1 MMRWVG
7 WLLVGV
13 VVVWLLALWLNESND
28 LEVTRHRLG
37 REGGADGGLRI
48 AQVSDL
54 HIVGGAAVEEQV
66 LRELER
72 EDPDLVVL
80 TGDMVTSPERME
92 VLGLFLDR
100 LTPRALKWAIPGNW
114 EYWGGIDM
122 KRLRRFYAGHGVTL
136 LINEA
141 RLTGREGRSE
151 LLVVGLDD
159 ARHGKPDWER
169 AMVDHGGW
177 RGPTLVLA
185 HNPVTLGLLSERE
198 RSVADRVMLSGHTH
212 GGQIVLFGMGWRREQ
227 PCLMGWCR
235 ELGMPLYVSR
245 GIGTSV
251 LPLRIGA
258 RPEIAF
264 FEWRW

>member
-1 MMRWVG
+1 MKRFVG
-7 WLLVGV
+7 WMLVGV
-13 VVVWLLALWLNESND
+13 GVVCVLAVLLNESND

-37 REGGADGGLRI
+37 REGGTGGGIRI

-54 HIVGGAAVEEQV
+54 HIVGGAAIEERV
-66 LRELER
+66 LRELQR

-80 TGDMVTSPERME
+80 TGDMVTKPERME

-100 LTPRALKWAIPGNW
+100 LSPRSQKVAIPGNW

-122 KRLRRFYAGHGVTL
+122 LSLRRFYAGHGVTL
-136 LINEA
+136 LINESRMA
-141 RLTGREGRSE
+141 GRGE

-159 ARHGKPDWER
+159 ARHGRPDWEK
-169 AMVDHGGW
+169 AMVDHGQW

-212 GGQIVLFGMGWRREQ
+212 GGQIVVFGMGWRREQ
-227 PCLMGWCR
+227 PCLAGWCR

-251 LPLRIGA
+251 IALRIGA
-258 RPEIAF
+258 PPELAF